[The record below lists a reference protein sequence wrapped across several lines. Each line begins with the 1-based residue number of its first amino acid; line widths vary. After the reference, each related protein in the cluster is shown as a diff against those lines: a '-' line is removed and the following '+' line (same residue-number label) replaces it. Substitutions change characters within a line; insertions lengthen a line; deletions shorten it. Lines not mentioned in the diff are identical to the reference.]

1 MNRKNWLVIGAVVLL
16 AVLLLALAP
25 LVPGTEAEED
35 CVVIRLGNEEYAR
48 VLLSQPQTLT
58 ITQDNGA
65 VNVVEV
71 TENGSPHSIEVIA
84 ADCSNQICVHRGL
97 ITLDNW
103 ELMGGAFISCLP
115 NQVLLELVEA
125 GEP

>member
-71 TENGSPHSIEVIA
+71 TENGMRMVSST
-84 ADCSNQICVHRGL
+84 CSNQICVHRGL